1 MDLARDGRVPDYVRK
16 LIEGY
21 ELRVYW
27 FELVECLRKILL
39 VGMPVFFEMGSVAQL
54 SYGLLVCFLSFG
66 AYMLLTPYTSESDD
80 RLAQLCQMQIFFSLV
95 ASIMLRHAREISV
108 SEGRAYNSNLDVLL
122 CVLTFLPLGFG
133 LGVHVLEEGLYDY
146 LWETWVQ
153 PAQTMLAPYVGVL
166 RRAAAMGLQLRMT
179 RKSSSRRVEPL
190 VPAGPII
197 AAPAIHVLP
206 LPLEASPSPSAAPEP

>member
-1 MDLARDGRVPDYVRK
+1 MEQAKRARFEGRQKRVGEVTAALHMQATSVEGVMDLARDGRVPDYVRK

-146 LWETWVQ
+146 LLEVWVQ
-153 PAQTMLAPYVGVL
+153 PAQAMLAPYAGVL
-166 RRAAAMGLQLRMT
+166 RRAAAVVLR
-179 RKSSSRRVEPL
+179 RVPRSSR
-190 VPAGPII
+190 
-197 AAPAIHVLP
+197 
-206 LPLEASPSPSAAPEP
+206 